1 MQKTK
6 VVLEKTVILTMLAMF
21 MCVSLTLFLLPL
33 ALFGVINLLPALI
46 VAVLTGSIIL
56 GLCILIYV
64 KIS

>member
-21 MCVSLTLFLLPL
+21 VCVGLTLFLLPL